1 MRMTLADHLEELRR
15 RLGISLLVLLAAM
28 GVCMTQAERIIA
40 WLAVPAQAWLPYFA
54 YFTPTEPLFAY
65 LKVGGLAGLAV
76 AMPVILW
83 QVWTF
88 VRSGLTPRER
98 SAGGVFVW
106 WETAQ
111 FLAGAAFAYY
121 LLLPLALNVLLRIGE
136 HFLKPMIS
144 IDRYLSFVT
153 TLILWC
159 GLLFELP
166 VLLVLLVR
174 VGIVTPEW
182 LRQQR
187 PYAILVIVII
197 AAIATPTTD
206 PITLCLM
213 AVPLVFLYQ
222 LAIWVSRL
230 ALRDQRPSHH
240 RRRAQ

>member
-1 MRMTLADHLEELRR
+1 MRMTLADHLAELRR
-15 RLGISLLVLLAAM
+15 RLGIGLLALLAAI
-28 GVCMTQAERIIA
+28 GLCMTQAESIIA

-65 LKVGGLAGLAV
+65 LKVGGLAGLVV

-83 QVWTF
+83 QVWAF
-88 VRSGLTPRER
+88 VRTGLTSRER
-98 SAGGVFVW
+98 SAGGLFVW
-106 WETAQ
+106 WGTAQ
-111 FLAGAAFAYY
+111 FIAGVAFAYY
-121 LLLPLALNVLLRIGE
+121 VLLPLALNMLLRIGE

-144 IDRYLSFVT
+144 IDQYLSFVT
-153 TLILWC
+153 TLMLWC

-166 VLLVLLVR
+166 VLLVLLAR

-187 PYAILVIVII
+187 PYAILVLVII
-197 AAIATPTTD
+197 AAVATPTTD

-213 AVPLVFLYQ
+213 AIPLIFLYQ
-222 LAIWVSRL
+222 LSIWLSTLVQREH
-230 ALRDQRPSHH
+230 RPSRH